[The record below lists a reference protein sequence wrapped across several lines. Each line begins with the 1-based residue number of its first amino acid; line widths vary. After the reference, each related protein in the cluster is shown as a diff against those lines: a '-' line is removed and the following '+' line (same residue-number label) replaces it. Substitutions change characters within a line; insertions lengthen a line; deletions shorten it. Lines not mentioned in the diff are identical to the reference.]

1 MANKPHVTDFIT
13 IIDQIL
19 GDDADDIYKKLEDGD
34 FNLFIKVYEEE
45 LNNITEMK
53 NKKWCKKMAYEVN
66 LILNISLQSCDS
78 DITDDVHKY
87 VTDVVY
93 NHLVQ
98 DKECYKI
105 FENEDE

>member
-45 LNNITEMK
+45 LNNI
-53 NKKWCKKMAYEVN
+53 NEVN